1 VPPAAV
7 KRKPTSTYGKPVL
20 DERAFQQLLA
30 AAYMLQE
37 HNDRLL
43 VMEHKADCGALFP
56 KGIVKN
62 LLPIQ
67 VVPLTLE
74 PLGVPHSDRL
84 LGPVLQLA
92 QAEVEP
98 LAPQYDSVIPPET
111 ADQLSVL
118 ASQLE
123 ALMRQQ
129 IRTDSEWTTPQ
140 APTVAQETQVGEQQA
155 TGYSTQVRGQ
165 SALQQPRSELAQL
178 IPLVQHVVPSGTS
191 IVPYRT
197 ARRPISPSNESFWR
211 TATVVALAAVLCL
224 LLGASVHRLSP
235 LPGGLTLPSGVV
247 QQQVPLQRT
256 KPVATVL
263 AFDRKPIVTPNRL
276 DSTYSSEA
284 DMVAEDTV
292 VRHNIPVASPGV
304 PAQKKP

>member
-1 VPPAAV
+1 M
-7 KRKPTSTYGKPVL
+7 K
-20 DERAFQQLLA
+20 
-30 AAYMLQE
+30 
-37 HNDRLL
+37 
-43 VMEHKADCGALFP
+43 EHKADCAAFSP
-56 KGIVKN
+56 RGIVKN
-62 LLPIQ
+62 LRPIQ
-67 VVPLTLE
+67 LPLTPE
-74 PLGVPHSDRL
+74 PLAVPHSDRL
-84 LGPVLQLA
+84 LGPVLRPA

-111 ADQLSVL
+111 AYQLSVL

-123 ALMRQQ
+123 ALMQRE

-140 APTVAQETQVGEQQA
+140 ASAVAQEAQGGEQQA
-155 TGYSTQVRGQ
+155 SGYSTQVREQ
-165 SALQQPRSELAQL
+165 SVLARPRSELAQL
-178 IPLVQHVVPSGTS
+178 IPLVQPAVPSGTN

-197 ARRPISPSNESFWR
+197 LRRPISPSNESFWR

-235 LPGGLTLPSGVV
+235 LPGGLSLPSEVV

-263 AFDRKPIVTPNRL
+263 ASDRKPIVTPNRL
-276 DSTYSSEA
+276 HSTYSSEA

-292 VRHNIPVASPGV
+292 VRYLTRGTSPGV
-304 PAQKKP
+304 QARKKP

>member
-1 VPPAAV
+1 MT
-7 KRKPTSTYGKPVL
+7 RKPTSTYGKPVL
-20 DERAFQQLLA
+20 DERTFQQLLA
-30 AAYMLQE
+30 AAYTLQE

-43 VMEHKADCGALFP
+43 MKEHKADCAALSP
-56 KGIVKN
+56 GGIVKN

-67 VVPLTLE
+67 VVPLAPE
-74 PLGVPHSDRL
+74 PLAVPDSERR
-84 LGPVLQLA
+84 LGPVRRPA

-111 ADQLSVL
+111 AYQLSVL

-123 ALMRQQ
+123 ALMQPQ
-129 IRTDSEWTTPQ
+129 IRSDSEWTTPQ
-140 APTVAQETQVGEQQA
+140 LPAVAHETQVGEQQA

-165 SALQQPRSELAQL
+165 SVLEQPRSELARL
-178 IPLVQHVVPSGTS
+178 IPLAQHAVPSGMS

-197 ARRPISPSNESFWR
+197 VRRRIFSSNEWFWR

-224 LLGASVHRLSP
+224 LLGASVLRLSP
-235 LPGGLTLPSGVV
+235 LPGGLSLPSEVV

-256 KPVATVL
+256 KPTATVL
-263 AFDRKPIVTPNRL
+263 ASDRKPIVTPNRL

-284 DMVAEDTV
+284 DMVGEDTV
-292 VRHNIPVASPGV
+292 VRRNTRVASPDV
-304 PAQKKP
+304 QAQKKP